1 MKTNNTS
8 SPGLGGTRPRRGHAL
23 ARLAGALLVLGVAGI
38 GAQAQ
43 GLPQAARD
51 NIHRLFDQHST
62 LRRSVTLTE
71 TGYTALTE
79 SDDPQLAQTLRS
91 HVAQMR
97 ERLESGL
104 AVRRWDPAYEEM
116 VRHYKDLELQ
126 VEPTPKGLRVVM
138 TGRTPAAVNVAQNH
152 AGIVSK
158 FIEVGWAEHDV
169 RHPAVASTDA
179 ARPAAAPAG
188 QPAAGAGER
197 AKDCPACCRGTGKC
211 ASNQQNSETS
221 TP

>member
-1 MKTNNTS
+1 M
-8 SPGLGGTRPRRGHAL
+8 
-23 ARLAGALLVLGVAGI
+23 AGALLVLGVAGI
-38 GAQAQ
+38 EAQAQ

-51 NIHRLFDQHST
+51 NIHRLFDQHSA
-62 LRRSVTLTE
+62 LRRSVTITE
-71 TGYTALTE
+71 TGYTAITE

-104 AVRRWDPAYEEM
+104 AVRRSDPAYEEM
-116 VRHYKDLELQ
+116 VRHYKDLDLQ

-138 TGRTPAAVNVAQNH
+138 TGRTPAAVKVAQNH

-179 ARPAAAPAG
+179 ARPGAPAG
-188 QPAAGAGER
+188 QPAAVAGDR
-197 AKDCPACCRGTGKC
+197 VKDCPACCRGTGKC
-211 ASNQQNSETS
+211 ASSQQTSQTS